1 MVKFTTGRS
10 CSASREVITQN
21 VGVMLLMK
29 LIKNIMSAISYI
41 CMSGSIPRCVN
52 LVL

>member
-1 MVKFTTGRS
+1 MVEFTISRS
-10 CSASREVITQN
+10 CSASRKVKILN
-21 VGVMLLMK
+21 LRVMLLME

-41 CMSGSIPRCVN
+41 CMSGNIPSCIN